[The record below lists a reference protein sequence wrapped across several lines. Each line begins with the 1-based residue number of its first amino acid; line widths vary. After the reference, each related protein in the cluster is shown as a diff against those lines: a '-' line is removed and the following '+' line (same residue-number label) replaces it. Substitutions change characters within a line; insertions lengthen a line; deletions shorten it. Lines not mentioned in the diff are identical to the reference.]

1 MRRVDE
7 ASTKKGNNMI
17 KKILIGIAVLYVL
30 VVVGFESMLGY
41 TQPEN
46 QGTLVI
52 TTFDDGEPHDRV
64 VSRIHID
71 DELYVA
77 VNHWPRLWYWQLLD
91 EPVVRIRYGDTDD
104 LFRAVPVE
112 GDQAIRRVDDA
123 RPLSLQFRILT
134 GFPPR
139 HFVQLVKV

>member
-1 MRRVDE
+1 MRGVDE

-77 VNHWPRLWYWQLLD
+77 VNHWPRLWYRQLLD

>member
-1 MRRVDE
+1 MV
-7 ASTKKGNNMI
+7 

-77 VNHWPRLWYWQLLD
+77 VNHWPRLWYWQLID

-112 GDQAIRRVDDA
+112 GDQAIQRVDNA

>member
-1 MRRVDE
+1 
-7 ASTKKGNNMI
+7 MI

-112 GDQAIRRVDDA
+112 GDQAIQRVDDA

-139 HFVQLVKV
+139 HFVQLIKV

>member
-1 MRRVDE
+1 
-7 ASTKKGNNMI
+7 MI

-91 EPVVRIRYGDTDD
+91 EPVVRIRYGDTDA

-112 GDQAIRRVDDA
+112 GDQAIQRVDDA
-123 RPLSLQFRILT
+123 RPLSLQCRILT

>member
-1 MRRVDE
+1 
-7 ASTKKGNNMI
+7 MI

-52 TTFDDGEPHDRV
+52 TTFDDGEPYDRV

-104 LFRAVPVE
+104 LFRAIPVE
-112 GDQAIRRVDDA
+112 GDQAIQRVDDA

-139 HFVQLVKV
+139 HFVQLVEV

>member
-1 MRRVDE
+1 
-7 ASTKKGNNMI
+7 MI

-30 VVVGFESMLGY
+30 VVVGFESILGY
-41 TQPEN
+41 AQPEN

-112 GDQAIRRVDDA
+112 GDQAIQRVDDA

>member
-1 MRRVDE
+1 V
-7 ASTKKGNNMI
+7 I

-112 GDQAIRRVDDA
+112 GDQAIQRVDDA

-139 HFVQLVKV
+139 HFVQLVRV

>member
-1 MRRVDE
+1 
-7 ASTKKGNNMI
+7 MI
-17 KKILIGIAVLYVL
+17 KKILIGIAVFYVL

-46 QGTLVI
+46 QGTLMI

-112 GDQAIRRVDDA
+112 GDQAIQRVDDA

-139 HFVQLVKV
+139 HFVQLIEV

>member
-1 MRRVDE
+1 VV
-7 ASTKKGNNMI
+7 

-112 GDQAIRRVDDA
+112 GDQAIQRVDDA

>member
-1 MRRVDE
+1 
-7 ASTKKGNNMI
+7 MI
-17 KKILIGIAVLYVL
+17 KKILIGIAVFYVL

-112 GDQAIRRVDDA
+112 GDQAIQRVDDA

>member
-1 MRRVDE
+1 MV
-7 ASTKKGNNMI
+7 KKL
-17 KKILIGIAVLYVL
+17 LIGVAILYAL
-30 VVVGFESMLGY
+30 VVIGFESLLGY

-52 TTFDDGEPHDRV
+52 TTFDEGEPHDRV

-91 EPVVRIRYGDTDD
+91 EPVVRIRYGETDD
-104 LFRAVPVE
+104 LYRAVPVE
-112 GDQAIRRVDDA
+112 GDRAIQRVDDA
-123 RPLSLQFRILT
+123 RPLSIQFRILT

>member
-1 MRRVDE
+1 
-7 ASTKKGNNMI
+7 MI

-91 EPVVRIRYGDTDD
+91 EPVVRIRYGDTDG

-112 GDQAIRRVDDA
+112 GDQAIQRVDEA

-139 HFVQLVKV
+139 HFVQLVRV

>member
-1 MRRVDE
+1 
-7 ASTKKGNNMI
+7 MI

-71 DELYVA
+71 DDLYVA

-112 GDQAIRRVDDA
+112 GDQAIQRVDNA

>member
-1 MRRVDE
+1 MV
-7 ASTKKGNNMI
+7 
-17 KKILIGIAVLYVL
+17 KKILIGLLVLYVL
-30 VVVGFESMLGY
+30 IVVGFESMLGY

-52 TTFDDGEPHDRV
+52 TTFDEGEPHDRV

-91 EPVVRIRYGDTDD
+91 EPVVRIRYSDVDGM
-104 LFRAVPVE
+104 FRAVPVE
-112 GDQAIRRVDDA
+112 GQRAFERVEQA

-139 HFVQLVKV
+139 HFVQLVEV

>member
-1 MRRVDE
+1 
-7 ASTKKGNNMI
+7 MI

-77 VNHWPRLWYWQLLD
+77 VNHWPRLWYWQLLED
-91 EPVVRIRYGDTDD
+91 PVVRIRYGDTDD

-112 GDQAIRRVDDA
+112 GDQAIQRVDDA

>member
-1 MRRVDE
+1 
-7 ASTKKGNNMI
+7 MI

-112 GDQAIRRVDDA
+112 GDQAIQRVNDA

>member
-1 MRRVDE
+1 
-7 ASTKKGNNMI
+7 MI
-17 KKILIGIAVLYVL
+17 KKILIRIAVLYVL

-104 LFRAVPVE
+104 LQSSP
-112 GDQAIRRVDDA
+112 RRRGSIDSA
-123 RPLSLQFRILT
+123 CR
-134 GFPPR
+134 
-139 HFVQLVKV
+139 